1 MKDLIQ
7 LYKFYS
13 SHGTEGEK
21 QICDWL
27 VERFKQLGSGIQV
40 ERKGNTIWH
49 FEKGNNILL
58 SAHLDQ
64 VATNGPAVHF
74 FKSNAGIISAYN
86 SKWQRTSLGA
96 DDKNGIWCILK
107 LAELGKNFDFII
119 SEGEEV
125 GCVGINSIEE
135 LIKEST
141 AKIAIVI
148 DRKGNTDI
156 LKGGSTD
163 VYCDTLAGCL
173 RNFWN
178 NECQGNAYTVTT
190 GTISD
195 TRVICKYIESIN
207 LCANY
212 EGAHTKN
219 ETTDWEGLQKTLR
232 NLVFMFNGF
241 KHYPTKPEVYV
252 KKEWSYTTSSSK
264 RSKVKDLFK
273 DDDDDYDWERKYYG
287 GYYGRY

>member
-13 SHGTEGEK
+13 PHGTEGET

-49 FEKGNNILL
+49 FEKGNQYLL

-74 FKSNAGIISAYN
+74 FKSDKGIIRAYN
-86 SKWQRTSLGA
+86 KDWQRTSLGA
-96 DDKNGIWCILK
+96 DDKNGVWCILK
-107 LAELGKNFDFII
+107 LAEAGKNFDFII

-125 GCVGINSIEE
+125 GCAGINAIEE
-135 LIKEST
+135 HIKEST
-141 AKIAIVI
+141 AKIGIVI
-148 DRKGNTDI
+148 DRKSNTDI

-178 NECQGNAYTVTT
+178 NECQGNNYEVTT
-190 GTISD
+190 GSISD
-195 TRVICKYIESIN
+195 TRVICKYMESVN

-212 EGAHTKN
+212 EDAHTKN
-219 ETTDWEGLQKTLR
+219 ETTDWEGLQRTRR
-232 NLVFMFNGF
+232 NLEFMFNGF
-241 KHYPTKPEVYV
+241 KHYPSKPEVYV
-252 KKEWSYTTSSSK
+252 KKDYSTYYYKNYKKKSSTLE
-264 RSKVKDLFK
+264 DLFE
-273 DDDDDYDWERKYYG
+273 DEYYKG
-287 GYYGRY
+287 GHYGRY

>member
-13 SHGTEGEK
+13 PHGTDGET

-27 VERFKQLGSGIQV
+27 VERFKQLGIEV
-40 ERKGNTIWH
+40 NREGNNIWH
-49 FEKGNNILL
+49 FEKGNQYLL

-74 FKSNAGIISAYN
+74 FKSDKGIIRAYN
-86 SKWQRTSLGA
+86 KNWQRTSLGA
-96 DDKNGIWCILK
+96 DDKNGVWCILK
-107 LAELGKNFDFII
+107 LAEAGKNFDFII

-125 GCVGINSIEE
+125 GCVGINAIEE
-135 LIKEST
+135 HIKEST
-141 AKIAIVI
+141 AKIGIVI
-148 DRKGNTDI
+148 DRKSNTDI

-178 NECQGNAYTVTT
+178 NECQGNNYEVTT
-190 GTISD
+190 GSISD
-195 TRVICKYIESIN
+195 TRVICKYMESVN

-212 EGAHTKN
+212 EDAHTKN
-219 ETTDWEGLQKTLR
+219 ETTDWEGLQRTKR
-232 NLVFMFNGF
+232 NLEFMFNGF
-241 KHYPTKPEVYV
+241 KHYPSKPEVYV
-252 KKEWSYTTSSSK
+252 KKDYSSYYYRNYK
-264 RSKVKDLFK
+264 RKKVN
-273 DDDDDYDWERKYYG
+273 
-287 GYYGRY
+287 